1 MVKCLWEKG
10 KQYPVVLNLSMNRA
24 IHPFSTSRQR
34 FASTSGGLW
43 TDVETMAGGVAYETS
58 IRETN

>member
-1 MVKCLWEKG
+1 MGTREAVSCGFELADKSL
-10 KQYPVVLNLSMNRA
+10 YTN
-24 IHPFSTSRQR
+24 FSTSRQR
-34 FASTSGGLW
+34 FAGTSGGLW

>member
-1 MVKCLWEKG
+1 MG
-10 KQYPVVLNLSMNRA
+10 NREA
-24 IHPFSTSRQR
+24 VSCGFERDDKSLYTNFSTSRQR

>member
-1 MVKCLWEKG
+1 MG
-10 KQYPVVLNLSMNRA
+10 KRGAVSCGFERDDKSLYTN
-24 IHPFSTSRQR
+24 FSTSRQR

-43 TDVETMAGGVAYETS
+43 TEVETMAGGVAYETS